1 MTLVRFAPSPTG
13 RLHVGNARIALVNRL
28 YATAAGGRFL
38 LRLDDTDRERS
49 REEHARAIEVDLA
62 WLGIAWDLEARQSA
76 RGAAYAAAVEAL
88 KAKGALYPCYETPEE
103 LQAKR
108 AAQRAAGRP
117 PRYDRAALHLGP
129 GERRALEAAGRRP
142 HWRLKLPDRS
152 IAWPDLVRGP
162 QSFPSDAL
170 SDPVLLRADGHP
182 LYTLASVVDDVEM
195 GVTEVIRGEDHVAN
209 TAAQIALVEALG
221 GRVPAFGHLPL
232 LVDAAGKGLSKRLG
246 SLSLEGLRAAGLEP
260 MALNALLANLGTG
273 RPLEAAARLEELA
286 AGFDIAAFGR
296 APARFD
302 AAELWRL
309 NARLLHRLP
318 FAAVAERVPGLDE
331 ALWLA
336 VRENLERLEEV
347 RHWLAVRDGG
357 LSPAVEEPAFLAE
370 AARLL
375 PAEPWDGE
383 TWHAWTAALAAASGR
398 KGKRLFL
405 PLRMAITGRRS
416 GPEMAVLLPLLPRA
430 RVLARLGGEEG

>member
-152 IAWPDLVRGP
+152 IAWI
-162 QSFPSDAL
+162 L
-170 SDPVLLRADGHP
+170 S
-182 LYTLASVVDDVEM
+182 
-195 GVTEVIRGEDHVAN
+195 
-209 TAAQIALVEALG
+209 
-221 GRVPAFGHLPL
+221 AF
-232 LVDAAGKGLSKRLG
+232 V
-246 SLSLEGLRAAGLEP
+246 
-260 MALNALLANLGTG
+260 
-273 RPLEAAARLEELA
+273 
-286 AGFDIAAFGR
+286 
-296 APARFD
+296 
-302 AAELWRL
+302 
-309 NARLLHRLP
+309 
-318 FAAVAERVPGLDE
+318 
-331 ALWLA
+331 
-336 VRENLERLEEV
+336 
-347 RHWLAVRDGG
+347 
-357 LSPAVEEPAFLAE
+357 
-370 AARLL
+370 
-375 PAEPWDGE
+375 
-383 TWHAWTAALAAASGR
+383 
-398 KGKRLFL
+398 
-405 PLRMAITGRRS
+405 
-416 GPEMAVLLPLLPRA
+416 
-430 RVLARLGGEEG
+430 